1 MSVRSLA
8 ALVLIAPLAAC
19 AGGPASGERY
29 VDKLDSLAADCR
41 DRGGILS
48 PSGAQTGDPA
58 RDNVCK
64 INGEPARAGR

>member
-1 MSVRSLA
+1 MTVRLLA
-8 ALVLIAPLAAC
+8 ALAVISTLAAC

-29 VDKLDSLAADCR
+29 ANELDALAQDCR

-48 PSGAQTGDPA
+48 PTGGQTGDPA

-64 INGEPARAGR
+64 INGQAARAG